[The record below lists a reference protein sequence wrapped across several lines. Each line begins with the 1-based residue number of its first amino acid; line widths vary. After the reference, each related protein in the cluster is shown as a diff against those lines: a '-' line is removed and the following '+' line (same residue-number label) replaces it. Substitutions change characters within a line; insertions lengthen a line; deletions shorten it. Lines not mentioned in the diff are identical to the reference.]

1 MDIIVC
7 VWMNARGF
15 FMLDREI
22 DNSIYVWFENHLPG
36 IVFFNCLKSVWNGLI
51 SKIFTKF
58 FDGNFPLMVQNI
70 ISMLFNVT
78 WFCDNFSLL
87 NDLIVQLNNWTQKL
101 RIHFYFARFENFKK
115 IKIEKVN
122 DWIAGY
128 NATHKQFVNQIT
140 CINNSMPVSMYA
152 HLSRNL
158 SCK

>member
-1 MDIIVC
+1 MKRFD
-7 VWMNARGF
+7 
-15 FMLDREI
+15 
-22 DNSIYVWFENHLPG
+22 FEN
-36 IVFFNCLKSVWNGLI
+36 IYE
-51 SKIFTKF
+51 IFRWKF
-58 FDGNFPLMVQNI
+58 SFDG
-70 ISMLFNVT
+70 SKYYFNVIQCNVIL
-78 WFCDNFSLL
+78 WQFF
-87 NDLIVQLNNWTQKL
+87 IVEWLNWTIEKL

-115 IKIEKVN
+115 VKIEKVN

>member
-1 MDIIVC
+1 MDKIVC

-15 FMLDREI
+15 FMLDTEI

-36 IVFFNCLKSVWNGLI
+36 IVFLTVWNQYKTVWFREYLRNF
-51 SKIFTKF
+51 SMEIFPWWF
-58 FDGNFPLMVQNI
+58 RI
-70 ISMLFNVT
+70 LFQWYST

-87 NDLIVQLNNWTQKL
+87 NDLIEQLNNWTQKL

-115 IKIEKVN
+115 VEIEKVN

-128 NATHKQFVNQIT
+128 NATHKHFVNQIT

-158 SCK
+158 SRK